1 MENWGAESGR
11 MMCGELGGREWLDD
25 VWRIGGQRVVGLC
38 VENWGTES
46 GRMMCGE
53 LGGRKW

>member
-25 VWRIGGQRVVGLC
+25 VWRIGGREWLDDVWRIGGQRVVG
-38 VENWGTES
+38 
-46 GRMMCGE
+46 
-53 LGGRKW
+53 